1 MLTLFFTI
9 IFLAELIVASWII
22 SKIKKANAVVCD
34 YNKKL
39 TEFQPMLKDNLQKIH
54 EIINNI
60 HSKLN
65 CLTSSVSNR
74 VENCKNLFK
83 SKALTDLAMWVL
95 NIPYKKI
102 LTIVEIILTIRKLTK
117 V

>member
-22 SKIKKANAVVCD
+22 SKIKKADAIVCD
-34 YNKKL
+34 YNNKV
-39 TEFQPMLKDNLQKIH
+39 TEIKPILKDNLQKVH
-54 EIINNI
+54 EIISNI

-83 SKALTDLAMWVL
+83 SKALTSFAMWVL

-102 LTIVEIILTIRKLTK
+102 LTVVEIILTIRKLTK